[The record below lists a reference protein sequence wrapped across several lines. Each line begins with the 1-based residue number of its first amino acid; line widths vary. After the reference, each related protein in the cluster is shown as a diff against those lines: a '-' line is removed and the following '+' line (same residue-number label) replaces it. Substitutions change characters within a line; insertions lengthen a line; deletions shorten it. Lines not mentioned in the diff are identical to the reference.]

1 MVRRLLSAVALVAVA
16 GALTPPGADAA
27 NHKIA
32 IGDFR
37 WSTPTVHVD
46 LGEHVTWFW
55 AGPDLQHSVT
65 GGSANDTSTDSDPGR
80 DVPEHRVGDRFQVS
94 FSQAG
99 TYEFHCKLHPGVAGQ
114 VIVDPLPG
122 DATAEPDPDPVLR
135 PDRSAPS
142 LQDLRLRTARRGAV
156 RLRYSLDQ
164 AATVLAELRS
174 GSRLVRSQVF
184 GGHVGYGSVALN
196 VRGLRAGRYTM
207 RLSASDAAGNTA
219 PWVVR
224 TLRLSTSSRR

>member
-1 MVRRLLSAVALVAVA
+1 MVRRLLSAAGLLGAAAALGPT
-16 GALTPPGADAA
+16 GAEAA
-27 NHKIA
+27 NHKVA

-55 AGPDLQHSVT
+55 AGPDTQHSVT
-65 GGSANDTSTDSDPGR
+65 GGSANDTGKDSDPNR
-80 DVPEHRVGDRFQVS
+80 DVPVHKVGDRFQVT

-114 VIVDPLPG
+114 VVVDPLPG
-122 DATAEPDPDPVLR
+122 DATAEPDPDPVLS

-142 LQDLRLRTARRGAV
+142 LQDLRLGHLRHGRV

-164 AATVLAELRS
+164 AATVLVELRR
-174 GSRLVRSQVF
+174 GRRLVRSQVLD
-184 GGHVGYGSVALN
+184 GHVGYGSASLN
-196 VRGLRAGRYTM
+196 LHGVRSGRYTL
-207 RLSASDAAGNTA
+207 RLSASDAVGNIA
-219 PWVVR
+219 PWVTR
-224 TLRLSTSSRR
+224 TLRVSTSSRR